1 MHRIFCQEIPGEE
14 TVFSPEAREA
24 EHLFKV
30 FRARPGDAVEMLD
43 GRGNRARGEVLPQR
57 QIRVLQSEHVAVP
70 AEKLH
75 LCCALPRRQKLD
87 SLLKQATELG
97 AWTIRPVHCERSVA
111 EGNPRERWEI
121 LLKEACKQSGNAYL
135 PEIHCEQKLSVVLA
149 ELKAEGVDIFYGS
162 VKPLPADYGN
172 PEKERAKAV
181 FIGPEG
187 GFTDEEIAE
196 IEAAGGK
203 PLNLGPHILRLE
215 TAAVAALAVLRFLS
229 VLFCLGVMMLT
240 AAGCEQKDMKKNPLF
255 LKAEKLR
262 NDGSFED
269 ARRFLRQAVARYPE
283 SAEAYLALGK
293 LCEEEL
299 NDKLEAVY
307 CYRNFLQFAPADDYR
322 RAGVE
327 KFIANLEN
335 DLAKE
340 FVAKSPEVA
349 QLKKDNH
356 NLLTELNL
364 AKRLIMS
371 NQKKIKALN
380 SQLKAAQAQQRRGGK
395 RRSR

>member
-1 MHRIFCQEIPGEE
+1 MHRIFCSNIPGVGVELK
-14 TVFSPEAREA
+14 PDAREA

-30 FRARPGDAVEMLD
+30 FRARPGEAVEMLD

-57 QIRVLQSEHVAVP
+57 QIKVTACEHISEP

-87 SLLKQATELG
+87 ALLKQATELG

-111 EGNPRERWEI
+111 EGNPRERWEV

-135 PEIHCEQKLSVVLA
+135 PEIRCEQKLSAVLA

-162 VKPLPADYGN
+162 VKPLPADPGA
-172 PEKERAKAV
+172 PVKARSKAV

-187 GFTDEEIAE
+187 GFTDEEISE

-229 VLFCLGVMMLT
+229 FICCFGIMAL
-240 AAGCEQKDMKKNPLF
+240 AISGCEQADMKKNPLF
-255 LKAEKLR
+255 LKAEKLSS
-262 NDGSFED
+262 DGKFED

-299 NDKLEAVY
+299 DDKLEAIY
-307 CYRNFLQFAPADDYR
+307 CYRNFLQFSPAGDPR
-322 RAGVE
+322 RESVE
-327 KFIANLEN
+327 KFIAGLEKQ
-335 DLAKE
+335 LANE
-340 FVAKSPEVA
+340 FLQKSEEVAK
-349 QLKKDNH
+349 LKKDNH

-371 NQKKIKALN
+371 NQRKIKDLN
-380 SQLKAAQAQQRRGGK
+380 AQLKAAQQRRGNNK
-395 RRSR
+395 RRMR